1 VEERDEAVAG
11 ALGER
16 AMDHGVMRVCC
27 SSWVRRDMRGSPHGA
42 EADVAEREH
51 VAAGPVAGLKREVPF
66 DRPPRVRMLGEWIH
80 RGLRDGLG

>member
-1 VEERDEAVAG
+1 
-11 ALGER
+11 
-16 AMDHGVMRVCC
+16 
-27 SSWVRRDMRGSPHGA
+27 MRGSPHGA